1 MFYSVKIKFQH
12 PMEKKATKE
21 PWLVEADS
29 VTEAEARAIED
40 FKDSGLSVTVSDV
53 NETPYKKVML
63 REE

>member
-1 MFYSVKIKFQH
+1 
-12 PMEKKATKE
+12 MEKKATKE